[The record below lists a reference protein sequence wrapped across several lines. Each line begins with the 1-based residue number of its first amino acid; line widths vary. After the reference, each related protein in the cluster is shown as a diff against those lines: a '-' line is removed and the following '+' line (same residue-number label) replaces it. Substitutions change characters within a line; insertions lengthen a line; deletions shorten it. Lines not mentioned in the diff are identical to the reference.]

1 MERPELLTLPAD
13 SQRSPVPQQPVAPGN
28 AEQPSKPVTSQPKR
42 ETPAPGNSEKPPP
55 QVTEEQVEEAHAQNL
70 KQKAAGA
77 HLYASVSDSLGSSTP
92 PNAYLKHMQNTL
104 REAGAPR
111 DPVERMLI
119 EQITLAH
126 HNIGRLHSSA
136 AAAKTVDE
144 AKVYNAAAAKLLGE
158 FRRTALALK
167 QYREPTPARQYMMV
181 KQQNIAAQ
189 QQVALVDGRSGKPD
203 AVKDSVHEK
212 KLANTQK
219 GGRNALTYQPV
230 EQFVPEESP
239 TSSRRAAEPVEV
251 RRNHP
256 GGPRGLASRRVEEPA
271 MGESDWAQDARG

>member
-1 MERPELLTLPAD
+1 MERPELLTPPAD
-13 SQRSPVPQQPVAPGN
+13 SQRFPATKQPVAPGN
-28 AEQPSKPVTSQPKR
+28 AERPTDPRPPQLQG
-42 ETPAPGNSEKPPP
+42 ELATPDKGDPPTT

-70 KQKAAGA
+70 KRMSSGA
-77 HLYASVSDSLGSSTP
+77 HLYTSTSRSLGHHTP
-92 PNAYLKHMQNTL
+92 PNAYLRYMHNTL

-167 QYREPTPARQYMMV
+167 QYREPTPARQYTMV
-181 KQQNIAAQ
+181 RQQNIAAQ
-189 QQVALVDGRSGKPD
+189 QQVALVDGRGEKQD
-203 AVKDSVHEK
+203 VGEDSVHEK
-212 KLANTQK
+212 AIVNSKK
-219 GGRNALTYQPV
+219 GSNRVLEYRAV
-230 EQFVPEESP
+230 EQLVPEESTP
-239 TSSRRAAEPVEV
+239 SRRREEEPVEV
-251 RRNHP
+251 ARLHA
-256 GGPRGLASRRVEEPA
+256 RGAGRLASRRVEEPA
-271 MGESDWAQDARG
+271 MGEGDWPQDA

>member
-1 MERPELLTLPAD
+1 MSLSAA
-13 SQRSPVPQQPVAPGN
+13 S
-28 AEQPSKPVTSQPKR
+28 
-42 ETPAPGNSEKPPP
+42 ETPRQDASEPTP
-55 QVTEEQVEEAHAQNL
+55 EQVEQAHADNL
-70 KQKAAGA
+70 KQMSSGA
-77 HLYASVSDSLGSSTP
+77 HLYTSTSGSLGHQTP
-92 PNAYLKHMQNTL
+92 PNGYLRYMHNTI

-136 AAAKTVDE
+136 AAAKTIDE

-167 QYREPTPARQYMMV
+167 QYREPTPARQYTMV
-181 KQQNIAAQ
+181 RQQNIAAQ
-189 QQVALVDGRSGKPD
+189 QQVALVDGRGEKPD
-203 AVKDSVHEK
+203 VGEDSVHEK

-230 EQFVPEESP
+230 EQLAPEESA
-239 TSSRRAAEPVEV
+239 TGGRRQEEPVEV
-251 RRNHP
+251 RRDHP
-256 GGPRGLASRRVEEPA
+256 GGPRGLAAGGIEEPA
-271 MGESDWAQDARG
+271 LGESDWAQDA